1 MSPLVWIAHAL
12 AAGGGHGAEEA
23 AHGAHA
29 SGDSSMVTVLF
40 LLAVVIGAYM
50 LAHFVVEQL
59 QRTYLLVT
67 GVEYMLLG
75 AFLGPHL
82 VQQVQPF
89 TDMTALGPV
98 FAFAAGWVGLLYG
111 MELDLRYLLASA
123 DRSIRLALA
132 DALITGAGTTALA
145 LLAFRAGWL
154 VDGMNDAHVWPAAML
169 LGCAAGAS
177 SSSAVDLI
185 RSRYPDVQTQL
196 LPTLRRT
203 ARLGDLFAIA
213 AFGLVFCVF
222 HEGQTLLSREP
233 VWSDWVLISIGL
245 GLLLGLVFMS
255 FLSEDAGGNDAF
267 LAMIGILLFASGAAF
282 FLHISALLVNLVLGV
297 VVVQTAKGLAVRTQ
311 LEATEKPVQLV
322 LLLFAGA
329 LWTPV
334 PVLPAL
340 GASVGYIALR
350 VVSKAVASYV
360 ATVGTPLRGDIFRG
374 LLAQGN
380 VAVAMAVSI
389 KLVYHSEA
397 VDLAYTAVLFSVAA
411 HAFETQRLLRGL
423 LVDAGELHQD
433 VLPARVSSS
442 ARGGI

>member
-1 MSPLVWIAHAL
+1 VTYLALVAHVW
-12 AAGGGHGAEEA
+12 AAGGGHGPAEA
-23 AHGAHA
+23 AHG
-29 SGDSSMVTVLF
+29 GGGGSMVTVLF
-40 LLAVVIGAYM
+40 LLAVVIGAY
-50 LAHFVVEQL
+50 LLTHFVVEQL

-75 AFLGPHL
+75 VVLGPN
-82 VQQVQPF
+82 VVEQVHPF
-89 TDMTALGPV
+89 TDLRALGPV

-111 MELDLRYLLASA
+111 MELDLRSLLASA

-132 DALITGAGTTALA
+132 DALVTGAGTTALA
-145 LLAFRAGWL
+145 LLVFRTGWL
-154 VDGMNDAHVWPAAML
+154 FEPGSDSELWPAAML

-185 RSRYPDVQTQL
+185 RSRYADLPTQL

-213 AFGLVFCVF
+213 AFGLIFCIF
-222 HEGQTLLSREP
+222 HEGETLLSREP
-233 VWSDWVLISIGL
+233 VWSDWLLISIGL
-245 GLLLGLVFMS
+245 GLLLGMVFMS
-255 FLSEDAGGNDAF
+255 FLSEDEGSNDAF
-267 LAMIGILLFASGAAF
+267 LAMVGILLFASGAAF

-297 VVVQTAKGLAVRTQ
+297 VVVQTAKGLAVRRQ
-311 LEATEKPVQLV
+311 LEATEKPVKLV

-334 PVLPAL
+334 APLPAL
-340 GASVGYIALR
+340 LACVGYIALR
-350 VVSKAVASYV
+350 MVTKAVGSYL

-389 KLVYHSEA
+389 KLVYDGPA
-397 VDLAYTAVLFSVAA
+397 VDLAYTAILVSVAVHEIIA
-411 HAFETQRLLRGL
+411 PRMLRGL

-433 VLPARVSSS
+433 VLPSQPRHAQEGS
-442 ARGGI
+442 